1 MAGISSIGAAQ
12 TAVTNGAKGLAQN
25 YETFL
30 SLLTAQLKNQD
41 PTSPVDSNAF
51 TAQLVQMSGVEQQL
65 LTNQLLT
72 SLVSQNQ
79 GGMSAGVTYIGKTI
93 TASWAA
99 TELQDGRANW
109 SYELANDASDVQLEI
124 VDAAGK
130 TVWKGA
136 APDRTTGIHDF
147 VWDGRS
153 TTGAQLPDG
162 GVYTLKITAKNGEN
176 TIASQVLTRGR
187 ASGVEMYNGA
197 AYLTIGGSIVP
208 LANVISVE
216 ETAPAATTPNA

>member
-12 TAVTNGAKGLAQN
+12 SAVVSGTKGLAQN

-72 SLVSQNQ
+72 SLVGQNE
-79 GGMSAGVTYIGKTI
+79 GGMASGVSYIGKTI

-99 TELQDGRANW
+99 TELEDGKANW
-109 SYELANDASDVQLEI
+109 SYELANDAADVQLEI
-124 VDAAGK
+124 VDASGK
-130 TVWKGA
+130 TVWKGP

-147 VWDGRS
+147 VWDGKS

-176 TIASQVLTRGR
+176 TVASQVLTRGR
-187 ASGVEMYNGA
+187 ATGVEMYNGA

-216 ETAPAATTPNA
+216 ETAATAAT

>member
-1 MAGISSIGAAQ
+1 MAGISSVGAAQ
-12 TAVTNGAKGLAQN
+12 AAVVSGTKGLAQN

-72 SLVSQNQ
+72 SLVGQNE
-79 GGMSAGVTYIGKTI
+79 GGMASGVSYIGKTI

-99 TELQDGRANW
+99 TELQEGKANW
-109 SYELANDASDVQLEI
+109 SYELANDAADVQLEI
-124 VDAAGK
+124 VDASGK
-130 TVWKGA
+130 TVWKGP
-136 APDRTTGIHDF
+136 APDRTGGIHDF
-147 VWDGRS
+147 VWDGKS
-153 TTGAQLPDG
+153 STGAQLPDG

-176 TIASQVLTRGR
+176 TVASQVLTRGR
-187 ASGVEMYNGA
+187 ATGVEMYNGA

-208 LANVISVE
+208 LSNVISVE
-216 ETAPAATTPNA
+216 ETAATAAT

>member
-1 MAGISSIGAAQ
+1 MAGIRSIGAAQ
-12 TAVTNGAKGLAQN
+12 AAVVSGTKGLAQN

-72 SLVSQNQ
+72 SLVGQNE
-79 GGMSAGVTYIGKTI
+79 GGMASGVSYIGKTI

-99 TELQDGRANW
+99 TELQEGKANW
-109 SYELANDASDVQLEI
+109 SYELANDAADVQLEI
-124 VDAAGK
+124 VDASGK
-130 TVWKGA
+130 TVWKGP
-136 APDRTTGIHDF
+136 APDRTGGIHDF
-147 VWDGRS
+147 VWDGKS
-153 TTGAQLPDG
+153 STGAQLPDG

-176 TIASQVLTRGR
+176 TVASQVLTRGR
-187 ASGVEMYNGA
+187 ATGVEMYNGA

-208 LANVISVE
+208 LSNVISVE
-216 ETAPAATTPNA
+216 ETAATAAT